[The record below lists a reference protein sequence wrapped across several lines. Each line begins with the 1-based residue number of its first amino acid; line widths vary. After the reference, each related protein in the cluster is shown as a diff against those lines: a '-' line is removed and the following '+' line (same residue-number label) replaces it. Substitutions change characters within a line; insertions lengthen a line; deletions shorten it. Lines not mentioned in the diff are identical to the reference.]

1 MTQKIT
7 LFSQEVEDFVIE
19 IKIDADA
26 TFYDLHKIIQKAC
39 NFEEQDNQR
48 FMICNE
54 DWKIERNILLKD
66 NEDTGIDEDLYLMR
80 ETTLKEFLEEEGQR
94 LAYLFD
100 AEGKRFFMMEL
111 TENIF
116 GHPQTEPIVSR
127 RHGTAPQQ
135 TLIEEDVIP
144 TETNN
149 EIDENF
155 YGDDGFEED
164 EIDLEGFEINE

>member
-26 TFYDLHKIIQKAC
+26 TFYDLHKLILDAC
-39 NFEEQDNQR
+39 NYEEHENQR

-66 NEDTGIDEDLYLMR
+66 NGEASIDEDLYLMH
-80 ETTLKEFLEEEGQR
+80 ETTLKEYLEEEGQR

-100 AEGKRFFMMEL
+100 PENKRFFMMEL
-111 TENIF
+111 SENIF
-116 GHPQTEPIVSR
+116 GHPQPDPIVSR
-127 RHGTAPQQ
+127 RYGTAPTQ
-135 TLIEEDVIP
+135 TLIEEDVVSA
-144 TETNN
+144 ETNT

-164 EIDLEGFEINE
+164 EIDMEGFEINE

>member
-26 TFYDLHKIIQKAC
+26 TFYDLHKLIQKAC

-80 ETTLKEFLEEEGQR
+80 ETTLKGSSKKK
-94 LAYLFD
+94 D
-100 AEGKRFFMMEL
+100 
-111 TENIF
+111 N
-116 GHPQTEPIVSR
+116 
-127 RHGTAPQQ
+127 
-135 TLIEEDVIP
+135 D
-144 TETNN
+144 
-149 EIDENF
+149 
-155 YGDDGFEED
+155 
-164 EIDLEGFEINE
+164 